1 MLTGKVRLDG
11 KTVIV
16 TGANTRIGIETAID
30 LANWGATV
38 VLWCRNLDKSIP
50 ALEKAKKENWSN
62 DIVLMRLDLSL
73 LKSVRESA

>member
-38 VLWCRNLDKSIP
+38 VL
-50 ALEKAKKENWSN
+50 
-62 DIVLMRLDLSL
+62 
-73 LKSVRESA
+73 